1 MNLQIKRRRLRIE
14 LVPMIDVLFF
24 MLVFFMLFST
34 LNGAQTGVP
43 IELPKA
49 LHLGDVAQNTL
60 VISITSDSQLY
71 LGKQLLKLDE
81 LKSKV
86 GQQLQSDP
94 GTRVIVRPDAVVAY
108 KEIVQVMDTL
118 ASVGVEK
125 PLLGVDRQQIPNAA
139 KLDIGN
145 R

>member
-1 MNLQIKRRRLRIE
+1 MNLQVKRRRARIE

-43 IELPKA
+43 IDLPKA
-49 LHLGDVAQNTL
+49 LHLGDVEQNTI
-60 VISITSDSQLY
+60 VISITSDSQIY
-71 LGKQLLKLDE
+71 LGKQLLGMDE

-86 GQQLQSDP
+86 GQKLQSDP
-94 GTRVIVRPDAVVAY
+94 VTRVIVRPDAVVSY
-108 KEIVQVMDTL
+108 QEIVHVMDAL
-118 ASVGVEK
+118 ASVGVER

-139 KLDIGN
+139 KLDIGK
-145 R
+145 